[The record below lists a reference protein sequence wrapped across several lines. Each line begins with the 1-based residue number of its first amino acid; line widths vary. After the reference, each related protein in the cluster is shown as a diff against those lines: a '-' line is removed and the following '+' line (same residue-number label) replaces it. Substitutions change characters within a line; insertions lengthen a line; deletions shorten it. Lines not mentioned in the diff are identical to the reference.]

1 LKEIAGFPRTVCLGM
16 AMMIGGVV
24 LAGCVRQ
31 GAPAPV
37 VDRGNMFFGRGT
49 AVPVARPA
57 TERPQPTAGTVVPPL
72 VTTPG
77 TVTVQSGDTL
87 YGISRRNNVP
97 IRAII
102 NANNLAPPYTLPVGR
117 QLVLPRQPYHLVAPG
132 ETITTIARAYN
143 VSTQDLVRTNGIEP
157 PYLIYVGEPVLLPLP
172 TTGTPGGTAVAA
184 APPPAA
190 TSTAPQAMRDSQSST
205 TIVEAAPA
213 PSGPSTPDGNGNA
226 APATGSPEPLSG
238 PNPGPATSPQAGPP
252 DAMPPDTLAS
262 LPPPT
267 APVEPSI
274 TAPPGAFIWPVQGRV
289 LSAFGPKSGG
299 LVNDG
304 INIAAPSGTPVRASQ
319 DGTVAYAGNELRGYG
334 NLLLLRHDNGW
345 VTAYAHNSELLVK
358 RGDRV
363 KRGQV
368 ISRVGATGSV
378 SEPQL
383 HFEIRQGTRS
393 VDPTRYLSGQ
403 GVSGRT

>member
-1 LKEIAGFPRTVCLGM
+1 M
-16 AMMIGGVV
+16 AAV
-24 LAGCVRQ
+24 LAVGALASCVRQ

-37 VDRGNMFFGRGT
+37 VDRGGTFFGRGT

-57 TERPQPTAGTVVPPL
+57 AERPMPTAGTALPPL
-72 VTTPG
+72 VSKPG
-77 TVTVQSGDTL
+77 IVTVQSGDTL

-102 NANNLAPPYTLPVGR
+102 NANHLTPPYSLPVGR
-117 QLVLPRQPYHLVAPG
+117 QLVLPQQPYHRVAPG
-132 ETITTIARAYN
+132 ETIATIARAYN

-157 PYLIYVGEPVLLPLP
+157 PYLVYVGDAILLPVP
-172 TTGTPGGTAVAA
+172 TTGSGTPPVVAS
-184 APPPAA
+184 APPASSAPTPVPQSGPQA
-190 TSTAPQAMRDSQSST
+190 TPQPAPQTGPSFPR
-205 TIVEAAPA
+205 IVEAPPA
-213 PSGPSTPDGNGNA
+213 PSGPS
-226 APATGSPEPLSG
+226 APSSPPSAPME
-238 PNPGPATSPQAGPP
+238 SPQAGPP
-252 DAMPPDTLAS
+252 DAMPPDTMAS
-262 LPPPT
+262 LPPPS
-267 APVEPSI
+267 APVEPPPV
-274 TAPPGAFIWPVQGRV
+274 TAPVGAFIWPVQGRV
-289 LSAFGPKSGG
+289 LSSFGSKPGG

-304 INIAAPSGTPVRASQ
+304 INIAAPAGTPVRASQ

-334 NLLLLRHDNGW
+334 NLLLVRHDNGW
-345 VTAYAHNSELLVK
+345 VTAYAHNSELMVG

-378 SEPQL
+378 GEPQL

-403 GVSGRT
+403 GVSGRG

>member
-1 LKEIAGFPRTVCLGM
+1 MAAVLTVG
-16 AMMIGGVV
+16 A

-37 VDRGNMFFGRGT
+37 EDRGGTFFGRGT

-57 TERPQPTAGTVVPPL
+57 AERPMPTTGTALPPL
-72 VTTPG
+72 VSKPG

-102 NANNLAPPYTLPVGR
+102 NANNLTPPYNLPVGR
-117 QLVLPRQPYHLVAPG
+117 RLVLPQQPYHRVAPG
-132 ETITTIARAYN
+132 ETIATIARAYN

-157 PYLIYVGEPVLLPLP
+157 PYLLYVGDAVLLPLP
-172 TTGTPGGTAVAA
+172 TTGNGTSPVVAS
-184 APPPAA
+184 APPVSSAPTPAQ
-190 TSTAPQAMRDSQSST
+190 SGPQQTTPQPTPQTGASSPR
-205 TIVEAAPA
+205 IVEAPPA
-213 PSGPSTPDGNGNA
+213 PSGQSVPSNP
-226 APATGSPEPLSG
+226 PSATME
-238 PNPGPATSPQAGPP
+238 SPQFGPP
-252 DAMPPDTLAS
+252 DAMPPDSLAS
-262 LPPPT
+262 LPPPA
-267 APVEPSI
+267 APVEPSV
-274 TAPPGAFIWPVQGRV
+274 TAPAGAFIWPVQGRV
-289 LSAFGPKSGG
+289 LSSFGSKPGG

-304 INIAAPSGTPVRASQ
+304 INIAAPAGTPVRASQ

-334 NLLLLRHDNGW
+334 NLLLVRHDNGW
-345 VTAYAHNSELLVK
+345 VTAYAHNSELMVG

-378 SEPQL
+378 GEPQL

-403 GVSGRT
+403 GISGRG

>member
-1 LKEIAGFPRTVCLGM
+1 
-16 AMMIGGVV
+16 
-24 LAGCVRQ
+24 
-31 GAPAPV
+31 
-37 VDRGNMFFGRGT
+37 MFFGRGT
-49 AVPVARPA
+49 AVPIARPA
-57 TERPQPTAGTVVPPL
+57 TERPQPIAGTPVPPL
-72 VTTPG
+72 VSKPG
-77 TVTVQSGDTL
+77 TVTVQAGDTL

-97 IRAII
+97 IRAVI
-102 NANNLAPPYTLPVGR
+102 NANNLTPPYNLPIGR
-117 QLVLPRQPYHLVAPG
+117 QLVLPQQPYHVVTPG
-132 ETITTIARAYN
+132 ETVATISRAYN

-157 PYLIYVGEPVLLPLP
+157 PYLIYVGEPILLPLP
-172 TTGTPGGTAVAA
+172 TAGTPTAAAVATA
-184 APPPAA
+184 PPVNTVPPPASPEPPPPSA
-190 TSTAPQAMRDSQSST
+190 N
-205 TIVEAAPA
+205 IVEAPPA
-213 PSGPSTPDGNGNA
+213 PSSVPAPSVPSNPTQNASPTPGA
-226 APATGSPEPLSG
+226 
-238 PNPGPATSPQAGPP
+238 SPQAGPP

-267 APVEPSI
+267 APVEPPPVN
-274 TAPPGAFIWPVQGRV
+274 APAGAFIWPVQGRV
-289 LSAFGPKSGG
+289 LSAFGPKPGG

-304 INIAAPSGTPVRASQ
+304 INIAAPAGTPVRASQ

-334 NLLLLRHDNGW
+334 NLLLVRHDNGW
-345 VTAYAHNSELLVK
+345 VTAYAHNSELLVG

-378 SEPQL
+378 GEPQL

>member
-1 LKEIAGFPRTVCLGM
+1 MAAVLFAG
-16 AMMIGGVV
+16 A

-37 VDRGNMFFGRGT
+37 EDRGGLFFGRGT

-57 TERPQPTAGTVVPPL
+57 AERPMPTAGTALPPL
-72 VTTPG
+72 VSKPG
-77 TVTVQSGDTL
+77 SVTVQSGDTL

-102 NANNLAPPYTLPVGR
+102 NANNLTPPYNLPVGR
-117 QLVLPRQPYHLVAPG
+117 RLVLPQQPYHRVAPG
-132 ETITTIARAYN
+132 ETIATIARAYN
-143 VSTQDLVRTNGIEP
+143 VSTQDVVRTNGIEP
-157 PYLIYVGEPVLLPLP
+157 PYLIYVGDAILLPLP
-172 TTGTPGGTAVAA
+172 TAGGGMPPVVAS
-184 APPPAA
+184 APPVSGAPM
-190 TSTAPQAMRDSQSST
+190 SAPQQSAPQ
-205 TIVEAAPA
+205 IVEAPPALSMPPNQSPTPSPPSAPM
-213 PSGPSTPDGNGNA
+213 
-226 APATGSPEPLSG
+226 E
-238 PNPGPATSPQAGPP
+238 SPQSGPP
-252 DAMPPDTLAS
+252 DAMPPDSMAS

-267 APVEPSI
+267 VPVEPPV
-274 TAPPGAFIWPVQGRV
+274 TAPAGAFIWPVQGRV
-289 LSAFGPKSGG
+289 LSSFGSKPGG

-304 INIAAPSGTPVRASQ
+304 INIAAPAGTPVRASQ

-334 NLLLLRHDNGW
+334 NLLLVRHDNGW
-345 VTAYAHNSELLVK
+345 VTAYAHNSELMVG

-378 SEPQL
+378 GEPQL

-403 GVSGRT
+403 GVSGRG